1 MQKTTTIV
9 LFAALTL
16 VAAALIG
23 VTLAQTSTP
32 NPTANPSQTVAPW
45 RINPDATA
53 QNCYDAT
60 GTAPYCYNTDGTYPA
75 GYCYGAGTV
84 GYCANPQGYS
94 EYGAQACNQF
104 NYGSQAGY
112 GYQGGRMGN
121 CGRGW

>member
-16 VAAALIG
+16 VAAALIS

-53 QNCYDAT
+53 QKCYDAT

-75 GYCYGAGTV
+75 GYCYGAGTT
-84 GYCANPQGYS
+84 GYCASPQEYSGYA
-94 EYGAQACNQF
+94 AQACNQF
-104 NYGSQAGY
+104 DYGY